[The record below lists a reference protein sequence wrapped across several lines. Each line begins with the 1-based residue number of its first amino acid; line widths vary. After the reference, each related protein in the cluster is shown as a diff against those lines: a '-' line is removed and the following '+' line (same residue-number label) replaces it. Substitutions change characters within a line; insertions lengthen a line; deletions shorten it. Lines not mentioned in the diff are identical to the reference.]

1 MEAPRGVLDIVEK
14 EKEAA
19 ALDGSRDV
27 MTCHFGYNESIL

>member
-19 ALDGSRDV
+19 ALDGSRD
-27 MTCHFGYNESIL
+27 GAAGL